1 MPCMWPSRATTQL
14 KFIAEDFMVMLQVF
28 GWASRDGVGPTIIYS
43 IKITLK

>member
-1 MPCMWPSRATTQL
+1 MPCMRPTRATPQL

-28 GWASRDGVGPTIIYS
+28 GWASRDGAGPTIFYS